1 VDYPED
7 MDSSSSTTG
16 LLVSSPHMLDPNFA
30 RTVVLLCDYNEEG
43 ALGIIVNRTIDV
55 DLVEVL
61 EQMDVPTEGGIK
73 GPVLWGGPVQPGAVF
88 LTFGGEGPEVDPNE
102 ESPIFSLASDLH
114 VSPARDIIETIAAAQ
129 DGPPAFIS
137 LGYAG
142 WAPGQLDGEIRD
154 GSWIF
159 LDADADVVFTIPP
172 DKRYDYCL
180 STLGV
185 SPHLLWMQ
193 PVDE

>member
-1 VDYPED
+1 
-7 MDSSSSTTG
+7 
-16 LLVSSPHMLDPNFA
+16 MLDPNFS

-55 DLVEVL
+55 PLSEVL
-61 EQMDVPTEGGIK
+61 EQMDVPVDGGIS

-88 LTFGGEGPEVDPNE
+88 LTFGGDTPEV
-102 ESPIFSLASDLH
+102 SPDEDSPVFSLAHNLH
-114 VSPARDIIETIAAAQ
+114 VSPARDIIESVASSK
-129 DGPPAFIS
+129 DGPPAFIT

-142 WAPGQLDGEIRD
+142 WGAGQLDGEIAE
-154 GSWIF
+154 GAWIF
-159 LDADADVVFTIPP
+159 LDVDPDVVFTIPP
-172 DKRYDYCL
+172 AKRYDYCL

-193 PVDE
+193 PVNE

>member
-1 VDYPED
+1 
-7 MDSSSSTTG
+7 
-16 LLVSSPHMLDPNFA
+16 MLDPNFS
-30 RTVVLLCDYNEEG
+30 RTVVLLCDFNEEG

-55 DLVEVL
+55 ELDEVL
-61 EQMDVPTEGGIK
+61 RQMEVTDPAAGIT

-88 LTFGGEGPEVDPNE
+88 LTFAGDSPPPDE
-102 ESPIFSLASDLH
+102 ESPVFNITGNMH
-114 VSPARDIIETIAAAQ
+114 VSPARDVIEAVAQ
-129 DGPPAFIS
+129 DASADAFIT

-142 WAPGQLDGEIRD
+142 WAPGQLDDEIAE

-159 LDADADVVFTIPP
+159 LDVDPDVVFTIPP

-193 PVDE
+193 PINE

>member
-1 VDYPED
+1 
-7 MDSSSSTTG
+7 
-16 LLVSSPHMLDPNFA
+16 MLDPNFA

-55 DLVEVL
+55 AIEEVL
-61 EQMDVPTEGGIK
+61 DQMDVPRDGAIR

-88 LTFGGEGPEVDPNE
+88 LTFGGDSPAVEEGEDTPV
-102 ESPIFSLASDLH
+102 FSLASNLH
-114 VSPARDIIETIAAAQ
+114 VSPARDIIEAVAGSP

-142 WAPGQLDGEIRD
+142 WAPGQLDGEIRQ
-154 GSWIF
+154 GAWIF
-159 LDADADVVFTIPP
+159 LDVDADVVFTIPP
-172 DKRYDYCL
+172 EKRYDYCL

>member
-1 VDYPED
+1 
-7 MDSSSSTTG
+7 MSATDSSHTG
-16 LLVSSPHMLDPNFA
+16 LLVASPQMADPNFA
-30 RTVVLLCDYNEEG
+30 RTVVLLCDFNEEG
-43 ALGIIVNRTIDV
+43 ALGIVVNRTIDV
-55 DLVEVL
+55 ELEEVL
-61 EQMDVPTEGGIK
+61 RQMEVDETGGIT

-88 LTFGGEGPEVDPNE
+88 LTFAGSSPTSPDEGEENPV
-102 ESPIFSLASDLH
+102 FSITQGLH
-114 VSPARDIIETIAAAQ
+114 VSPARDIIEAVAKDQNA
-129 DGPPAFIS
+129 DAFIT

-142 WAPGQLDGEIRD
+142 WAAGQLDGEIAE

-159 LDADADVVFTIPP
+159 LDVDPDVVFTIPP

-193 PVDE
+193 PITE

>member
-1 VDYPED
+1 
-7 MDSSSSTTG
+7 MTSTGSASKG
-16 LLVSSPHMLDPNFA
+16 LLVSSPHMLDPNFS

-55 DLVEVL
+55 NLDEVL
-61 EQMDVPTEGGIK
+61 EQMGVPDNGGIQ

-88 LTFGGEGPEVDPNE
+88 LTFSGDTPDVEGEE
-102 ESPIFSLASDLH
+102 EAPVFSLASDLH
-114 VSPARDIIETIAAAQ
+114 VSPARDVIEAVADKE
-129 DGPPAFIS
+129 DGSAFIT

-142 WAPGQLDGEIRD
+142 WAPGQLDGEIQQ
-154 GSWIF
+154 GAWIF
-159 LDADADVVFTIPP
+159 LDVDADVIFSIPP

-185 SPHLLWMQ
+185 SPHLLWML

>member
-1 VDYPED
+1 
-7 MDSSSSTTG
+7 MGSSGSTSNG
-16 LLVSSPHMLDPNFA
+16 ILVSSPHMLDPNFA

-43 ALGIIVNRTIDV
+43 ALGIVVNRTIDI
-55 DLVEVL
+55 DLHEVL
-61 EQMDVPTEGGIK
+61 EQMDVPDTRGIQ

-88 LTFGGEGPEVDPNE
+88 LTFDG
-102 ESPIFSLASDLH
+102 ESPQEQEDEDAPVFSLADGLH
-114 VSPARDIIETIAAAQ
+114 VSPARDVIEAVAAKT
-129 DGPPAFIS
+129 DGSAFIS

-142 WAPGQLDGEIRD
+142 WGAGQLDGEIQE
-154 GSWIF
+154 GAWIV
-159 LDADADVVFTIPP
+159 LDVDPDVIFTIPP

-193 PVDE
+193 PINE